1 VKKKICLTIGII
13 LLLLAKLILLRS
25 NNQQLTGGKDIVE
38 NKVNGESVNSVLS
51 FVQSEYSVN
60 HEKDIHFDE
69 DHVSIYGFIKPG
81 RKLVMGDKSGLIF
94 YDLETRELKH
104 TSILLFGIQIVGKD
118 IYGIE
123 DSIYRL
129 MKLDADTLELN
140 EVVGEKVYSYIVTS
154 EGISYQIFRDGK
166 VFLVKNNQQLYL
178 PNIGMNRSMDFT
190 IEPYPVNW
198 APNGK
203 YALFFEEYSEEDD
216 GTIPKLYLADL
227 NDNSIKLVDSTLN
240 LVTKWSED
248 SSYFLTGKIR
258 ESADIYDRKTLTRIN
273 SFQGAFDEY
282 LLLGNYL
289 YGVNIVRDG
298 NKVRHVLKKYDIK
311 TGEERLVFDKDSGSI
326 LDFCRIN
333 GRNLYAFRDYS
344 NSSVYIINEDGQVI
358 AKFGSP
364 ENHKIL
370 SWGIDENGYVALGF
384 RVKDKYLIRIFR
396 MKFD

>member
-1 VKKKICLTIGII
+1 MKKKIFYTIAV
-13 LLLLAKLILLRS
+13 LLLVLTLILWKS
-25 NNQQLTGGKDIVE
+25 MNQQLMRGEDSIDDEVDTSEKMNSIV
-38 NKVNGESVNSVLS
+38 SY
-51 FVQSEYSVN
+51 VQSEYSVC
-60 HEKDIHFDE
+60 HENDIHFDE
-69 DHVSIYGFIKPG
+69 NHVSICGFIKSCK
-81 RKLVMGDKSGLIF
+81 KLVMMDRTGLIF
-94 YDLETRELKH
+94 YDLKSKDLNR
-104 TSILLFGIQIVGKD
+104 TSIQLSELQVVGKD
-118 IYGIE
+118 IYGI
-123 DSIYRL
+123 DDNHRL
-129 MKLDADTLELN
+129 MRLDLETLELN
-140 EVVGEKVYSYIVTS
+140 EVVGEKVYSYVVTP

-166 VFLVKNNQQLYL
+166 VFLVMNNQQMYL
-178 PNIGMNRSMDFT
+178 SNIGMNRSMDFI

-258 ESADIYDRKTLTRIN
+258 ESADVYDRKTLTRLN

-282 LLLGNYL
+282 LLLDHYL